1 MLRTVHADQQ
11 EFARLSQ
18 GRKKSPWTHADGTAE
33 TPQQEQRATP
43 GAEAAPGAAALQ
55 QLATL
60 RDEATARFAL
70 ELSDMHATLLAMT
83 ACCEQSLNRLRD
95 VRWVT
100 FDAAS
105 SLVNELAAARER
117 ERARADQLS
126 GDLSAATRELADAR
140 QECLVASEKA
150 EAAAAR
156 AREATEAE
164 CRDELAA
171 ARQLAENSAAAEAR
185 LREELVA
192 VRTRNQEIID
202 AQMLRLVEFKRELE
216 LASAESG
223 RARANVAAA
232 SPFLLP
238 EPPAEAPREVLR
250 STDPDRNQQPP
261 EFDAIEAVLAGS
273 PPVAAWQGL
282 DS

>member
-1 MLRTVHADQQ
+1 LRAVHADEQ
-11 EFARLSQ
+11 EFVRLSQ
-18 GRKKSPWTHADGTAE
+18 ARRKSPWTHAR
-33 TPQQEQRATP
+33 P
-43 GAEAAPGAAALQ
+43 AAVAPHFDR
-55 QLATL
+55 LATV
-60 RDEATARFAL
+60 RDEAAARFAL

-83 ACCEQSLNRLRD
+83 ACCEQSLKRLRD

-105 SLVNELAAARER
+105 TLVNELAEARDHES
-117 ERARADQLS
+117 ARAEQLS
-126 GDLSAATRELADAR
+126 SDLNAATRELAQAR
-140 QECLVASEKA
+140 EERRIAIEKSE
-150 EAAAAR
+150 EVAAR
-156 AREATEAE
+156 AREAAAAE
-164 CRDELAA
+164 CREELAT
-171 ARQLAENSAAAEAR
+171 ARQRAETATAAEAR

-216 LASAESG
+216 LASSENGRNRANAARPSPFMLPDPSETPREPG
-223 RARANVAAA
+223 RAAD
-232 SPFLLP
+232 L
-238 EPPAEAPREVLR
+238 E
-250 STDPDRNQQPP
+250 RNQQPP

>member
-1 MLRTVHADQQ
+1 MPASHDNAGGPRLLREVHADQQ
-11 EFARLSQ
+11 EFARLSEA
-18 GRKKSPWTHADGTAE
+18 RKKSPWTRAE
-33 TPQQEQRATP
+33 LAP
-43 GAEAAPGAAALQ
+43 AAPHLER
-55 QLATL
+55 LATV
-60 RDEATARFAL
+60 RDEAAGRFAL
-70 ELSDMHATLLAMT
+70 ELNDMHATLLAMT

-95 VRWVT
+95 VQWVT

-105 SLVNELAAARER
+105 TLVNELAAARDR

-126 GDLSAATRELADAR
+126 GDLTVATRELEEVR
-140 QECLVASEKA
+140 EQLRIASDKTE
-150 EAAAAR
+150 EAAAR
-156 AREATEAE
+156 AREAAAAE
-164 CRDELAA
+164 CREELVA
-171 ARQLAENSAAAEAR
+171 AREVAEKATAAEAR
-185 LREELVA
+185 LRDELVA

-216 LASAESG
+216 LASSETG
-223 RARANVAAA
+223 RHRSVAASA

-238 EPPAEAPREVLR
+238 DPPVQNPREPGR
-250 STDPDRNQQPP
+250 SADVERNQQPP